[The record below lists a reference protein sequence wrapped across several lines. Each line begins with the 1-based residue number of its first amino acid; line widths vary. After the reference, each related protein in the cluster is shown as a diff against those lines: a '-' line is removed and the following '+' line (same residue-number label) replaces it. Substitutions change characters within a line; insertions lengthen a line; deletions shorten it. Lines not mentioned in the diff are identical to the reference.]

1 MSSSILAMPKLIL
14 AGVVLVAAGSVV
26 WHTARAPLLVDLAQL
41 ERDHTREKLKTI
53 ERNTEL
59 LQAAIDRGDQL
70 LTVLEVRQDQINQ
83 LAREKRDA
91 LNKVTTG
98 LACLGEPALR
108 LLNSAPGLRVS
119 GLAPAVSGAAA
130 AGAAPAPDTDI
141 VNVSSV
147 VSTDT
152 DIAAWA
158 IDAGAQYEVCRARLD
173 ALIDWHLAPAPPAT
187 TESQHP

>member
-1 MSSSILAMPKLIL
+1 MSSSILDLPKLIL
-14 AGVVLVAAGSVV
+14 AGAALAAAGTVV
-26 WHTARAPLLVDLAQL
+26 WHTARAPLLVELAQL
-41 ERDHTREKLKTI
+41 DRDHTREMLKTI
-53 ERNTEL
+53 ERNTEV
-59 LQAAIDRGDQL
+59 LQAANERGDQL
-70 LTVLEVRQDQINQ
+70 LGVLEVRQDQINQ

-91 LNKVTTG
+91 ISKVTTG
-98 LACLGEPALR
+98 RTCLGEPALR

-130 AGAAPAPDTDI
+130 AGAAPAPNTDDGA
-141 VNVSSV
+141 NV

-173 ALIDWHLAPAPPAT
+173 ALIDWHLTPAQPAT